1 MRVAILVAVVAVHV
15 ILFLFFPSLWRRAA
29 QGEEPLLVPI
39 FLPRVAV
46 RPVPKQQPGGRGRAA
61 PQTQQ
66 SRVERAAPEEEAPP
80 GEVSNL
86 QQAQPEPMAPAPDWR
101 MQAQESAQH
110 SAQQIVAAEDAAKR
124 QANALTARFKPL
136 APDRVRGPEFGWSV
150 ATHRIAHLPGGGLAY
165 NLNDHC
171 QLVIF
176 PMLFAGCSIGK
187 IEANGDLFKY
197 MRPPLKFGDWDKR
210 DADP

>member
-1 MRVAILVAVVAVHV
+1 M
-15 ILFLFFPSLWRRAA
+15 
-29 QGEEPLLVPI
+29 
-39 FLPRVAV
+39 
-46 RPVPKQQPGGRGRAA
+46 
-61 PQTQQ
+61 
-66 SRVERAAPEEEAPP
+66 
-80 GEVSNL
+80 

-197 MRPPLKFGDWDKR
+197 MHPPLKFGDWDKR